1 MDNAVLEAGMICSD
15 EPGIYI
21 EGSHGIRTENMLI
34 CKKWQQNEYGAF
46 LHFEPLT
53 LVPIDLDGV
62 DLSLFNEKEKQLL
75 TDYQQFVY
83 DTLSP
88 HLNEEESAWLHTLT
102 L

>member
-1 MDNAVLEAGMICSD
+1 MNTVLSFIS
-15 EPGIYI
+15 
-21 EGSHGIRTENMLI
+21 
-34 CKKWQQNEYGAF
+34 
-46 LHFEPLT
+46 
-53 LVPIDLDGV
+53 IDLDGV